1 MLSYQNQ
8 QQQNP
13 PPPVPPLP
21 QQYPPVRTFQSPPQH
36 FHYPD
41 AVNPTYTPV
50 NKSPIPLQSPSF
62 LATQQKLN
70 SSSSPQ
76 TVRPPPNPKL
86 TGNSIPR
93 PYPGSP
99 TMSRSTGI
107 GNSLT
112 GGVGAGDQSPKPSQ
126 SFDKSS
132 TFPSINNNEQKV
144 ARNLEACVQD
154 LHDKTF
160 GQGSVVMTNRFNRQP
175 GDNGSFEGFT
185 TRCVE
190 IDVIFFI
197 NIFIS
202 SKF

>member
-1 MLSYQNQ
+1 MLNYQNQ
-8 QQQNP
+8 NQQHQNP

-21 QQYPPVRTFQSPPQH
+21 QQYPPTTPQRSFQTPPQH

-50 NKSPIPLQSPSF
+50 NKSPIPPQSPSF

-70 SSSSPQ
+70 STSSPQ

-99 TMSRSTGI
+99 TMSRSA
-107 GNSLT
+107 GNSLIV
-112 GGVGAGDQSPKPSQ
+112 GGGDPKSPSVSHH
-126 SFDKSS
+126 SFEKSS
-132 TFPSINNNEQKV
+132 TTSINNNEPKV
-144 ARNLEACVQD
+144 AKNLEACVQD

-160 GQGSVVMTNRFNRQP
+160 GQGSVVLTNRFKQP
-175 GDNGSFEGFT
+175 GDSGFEGFT
-185 TRCVE
+185 TR
-190 IDVIFFI
+190 
-197 NIFIS
+197 
-202 SKF
+202 